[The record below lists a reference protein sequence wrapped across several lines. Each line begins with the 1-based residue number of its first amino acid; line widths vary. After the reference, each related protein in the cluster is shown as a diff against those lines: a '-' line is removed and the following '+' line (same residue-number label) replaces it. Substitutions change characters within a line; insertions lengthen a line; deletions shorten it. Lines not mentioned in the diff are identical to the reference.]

1 MSRTVAILG
10 LGRAGGEWARDML
23 DAGWRVRV
31 FDPEP
36 QPSGLSGLKPKSFER
51 TGTISGCV
59 AAADWVIVA
68 VPDRLELM
76 QKIIQRAQA
85 EAPETAIV
93 AVLSETHEVDA
104 IQGCAIRPGRVI
116 HVRRQDGGGFDLN
129 VTQRNDDAF
138 RRDAVLALS
147 ALSAVRT
154 IGADYVPPIP
164 RDFAASA

>member
-23 DAGWRVRV
+23 SSGWRVRV

-36 QPSGLSGLKPKSFER
+36 KPAGLDGLPARSVER
-51 TGTISGCV
+51 SGTISGCV
-59 AAADWVIVA
+59 GGADWVIVS

-76 QKIIQRAQA
+76 QKVIQRAQA
-85 EAPETAIV
+85 EAPDTAII

-116 HVRRQDGGGFDLN
+116 HVRRREDGGFDLN
-129 VTQRNDDAF
+129 VTHRNDDAF
-138 RRDAVLALS
+138 RKEAVLALS

-154 IGADYVPPIP
+154 IGADYIPPVP
-164 RDFAASA
+164 RDVAASA